1 MVEKIKHIFRGGS
14 RISSQGW
21 RTLKKLRRTEGGAK
35 FCGVFRVKNHDFT
48 PKNYLFSNLAPPPL
62 DPPLIFI
69 VLVQICTSNKISV
82 LTLKKQAKQQKLINT
97 NVVGFFNFHYI
108 KIVLYLIPHQGLW
121 LYTISLLG
129 TRPKCDTLLP

>member
-1 MVEKIKHIFRGGS
+1 LWGISCEKS
-14 RISSQGW
+14 RFYA
-21 RTLKKLRRTEGGAK
+21 KKLFFFQFGA
-35 FCGVFRVKNHDFT
+35 
-48 PKNYLFSNLAPPPL
+48 PPL

-82 LTLKKQAKQQKLINT
+82 LTLKKQAIQQKLINT